1 MIGTFVISELK
12 KWIRDPPLSFMLLY
26 PLVIGLIGRYGLP
39 IFENAAGMSFAP
51 YTDIVLVLLAL
62 LTPQIFGA
70 LLGFSI
76 LDDRDDHILTAVQ
89 VTPLSV
95 WGFLLF
101 RVFLV
106 SFLSFGGTLF
116 IIWFTG
122 WGGLTFGNMAAVSF
136 LVTLGAPVTGL
147 LINATANNKIEGFV
161 AMKGVIS
168 ILLIFPVVS
177 LFFLDA
183 KELFFALTPG
193 FWPAKVISAL
203 VRGEGIL
210 RLTLNQYYWWGLA
223 YAVVLNFVLARAL
236 RMRLITV

>member
-12 KWIRDPPLSFMLLY
+12 KWIRDPLLSFMLLY

-122 WGGLTFGNMAAVSF
+122 WGDLTFGNMAAVSF

-236 RMRLITV
+236 RIRLISV

>member
-122 WGGLTFGNMAAVSF
+122 WGDLTFGNMAAVSF